1 MIVHYLEGT
10 FLRNGDLRPP
20 PQARDPCK
28 ERRRDHIGGRG
39 FGGNGGQGGQGDA
52 SGLSPAGVAKG
63 LACWEEA
70 TTATMALMGSPEHGD
85 DDK

>member
-52 SGLSPAGVAKG
+52 SGLSPVGVAKG
-63 LACWEEA
+63 LLGGGYHCHH
-70 TTATMALMGSPEHGD
+70 GSYGIAGTWR
-85 DDK
+85 